1 MTRQHTLTLAV
12 VIIGISTVA
21 AQVLKPTGQPPASA
35 HVPDPPQPHG
45 AEVVSLIAAPG
56 RVEPISEEVDVAAD
70 LQGRLTDV
78 LVDEGAQVTRGQV
91 VARLE
96 HADYDARL
104 QLAQARLAVA
114 EAERLRLVNGAR
126 PEERREAVAVA
137 QQAAAA
143 LEHAGIEVERHRR
156 LFTGGVIAREALDT
170 AERNWHVAVARAAE
184 TGERERLVAADAR
197 LDERARADAA
207 VAMARAAVAEAQALL
222 DKTTVRAPIDGIVLR
237 RHRQAGE
244 SVSPDGAASTIV
256 TVADVRMLRVRA
268 EVDERDVAR
277 LEVGQAAWVTADA
290 YGDRRFDGRVVR
302 VGRMLGRKT
311 VRTDEPA
318 EKIDTKVLETLI
330 ELAPGTTLP
339 VGLRVDVFISTG
351 PATASPVD
359 ANR

>member
-12 VIIGISTVA
+12 VIIGIATLA
-21 AQVLKPTGQPPASA
+21 AQALKPSGQSPAN
-35 HVPDPPQPHG
+35 PQAPG
-45 AEVVSLIAAPG
+45 TPQRPGLAPVSLIAAPG
-56 RVEPISEEVDVAAD
+56 RVEPITEEIDVAAEV
-70 LQGRLTDV
+70 QGRLTDV

-104 QLAQARLAVA
+104 QSAQARLAVA

-170 AERNWHVAVARAAE
+170 AERNWRVAVARAAE

-197 LDERARADAA
+197 LDDRARADAS

-222 DKTTVRAPIDGIVLR
+222 DKTVIRAPIDGVVLR

-256 TVADVRMLRVRA
+256 TVADVRVLRVRA
-268 EVDERDVAR
+268 DVDERDVAR

-290 YGDRRFDGRVVR
+290 YGDRRFEGRVIR

-311 VRTDEPA
+311 VRTDEPS
-318 EKIDTKVLETLI
+318 EKTDTKVLETLV

-351 PATASPVD
+351 PSTTSPVD